1 MKAIVQYEYGSPDV
15 LKLEELDKP
24 AREDNDV
31 LVRVH
36 AAAVNPLD
44 WHDMRGLPYL
54 LRMGNGLLK
63 PKNGVLGVDM
73 AGHVEAVGK
82 NVTQFQPGDE
92 VFGLCKG
99 VFAEYVCGGEDRLL
113 SKPAGLTFE
122 QAAAVPVAALTALQG
137 LRDRG
142 QIETGQKV
150 LIVGASGGVGTFAVQ
165 IAKSFGADVT
175 GVCSTRNLGLV
186 RSIGA
191 DHVIDYTQENFT
203 QSGQRYDLIV
213 DMAGTHSLSSCRR
226 ALTRR
231 GTYVVVGA
239 PSGRWLTGPDRLI
252 KAFVLSLFVSQ
263 RIVPFITKA
272 NKEDLAVLKDL
283 IEAGKVTPVIDRTY
297 PLSEAPDA
305 IRYLEEGHA
314 RGKVIIT
321 LPPIP

>member
-1 MKAIVQYEYGSPDV
+1 MKAIVQYRYGSPDV
-15 LKLEELDKP
+15 MELKELDKP
-24 AREDNDV
+24 ALEDNDV

-44 WHDMRGLPYL
+44 WHNMRGLPYL
-54 LRMGNGLLK
+54 LRMSNGLRK
-63 PKNGVLGVDM
+63 PKDSVLGVDV

-99 VFAEYVCGGEDRLL
+99 VFAEYVCGREDRLL
-113 SKPAGLTFE
+113 RKPANLTFE

-142 QIETGQKV
+142 QIEQGQEV

-175 GVCSTRNLGLV
+175 GVCSTTNLGLV

-191 DHVIDYTQENFT
+191 DHVIDYTQEDFT
-203 QSGQRYDLIV
+203 QSGRRYDLIV
-213 DMAGTHSLSSCRR
+213 DMAGTHSLSDCRR
-226 ALTRR
+226 ALTPR

-252 KAFVLSLFVSQ
+252 KALVLSPFVTH
-263 RIVPFITKA
+263 RMVPFITSA
-272 NKEDLAVLKDL
+272 NKEDLVVLKEL

-297 PLSEAPDA
+297 PLNEVPEA

-314 RGKVIIT
+314 RGKVVISFAPT
-321 LPPIP
+321 P